1 MIILVLLTFL
11 GLFCF
16 ENIPSTLIICGIIAQ
31 VIILTKFEKYFKHFF
46 QIAHLS
52 LLSSFPFFSATS
64 PSFIVAVVMVF
75 VNHYFAFSHFGENY
89 YPFSEV
95 TYSLCS
101 RFLRVC
107 IFLGDGILH
116 NMHVACPLCI
126 LCLLISK

>member
-1 MIILVLLTFL
+1 MLVLLTFL

-16 ENIPSTLIICGIIAQ
+16 ENIPSTLIICGVIA
-31 VIILTKFEKYFKHFF
+31 

-64 PSFIVAVVMVF
+64 PSFIVAVVMVI

-95 TYSLCS
+95 
-101 RFLRVC
+101 
-107 IFLGDGILH
+107 GDGVFH
-116 NMHVACPLCI
+116 NMHA
-126 LCLLISK
+126 